1 MSTQASNLSSE
12 LTALAN
18 EYRDLGPRLA
28 EAARN
33 LEVAGQ
39 PPAEDTIAL
48 VQTARKRFL
57 ECRDATLR
65 LAAAENFPSLP
76 APDQLAS
83 VPDLEKLIQGV
94 VDLCAEREKQEA
106 QRKMLDK
113 AVLVLDRV
121 LSINHRDGIDFQPL
135 RECQDRAR
143 EIKKSLDYG
152 QAEVNL
158 PTYQDLAA
166 GSHSFCD
173 LLSLIEH
180 HNDIDDARWEE
191 LESVITRSFSK
202 SLTIAATRGK
212 LVVGAAPKPAAPPPP
227 AAPTPP
233 PSLLSRSAK
242 DTMEAP
248 ALLSDAHADTV
259 TMNDGRRSAKT
270 YSDDRTEME
279 LDLPDERQTQAA
291 VAEEEEPVAD
301 AEPEPEEEEP
311 IAAEAEIEEDAEV
324 EEEEDAE
331 TQRRPLPDD
340 VWHRSPLTAQQE
352 AEILAPSSGV
362 AILFG
367 SHIAGLED
375 VERFLELSCTDGRL
389 ITLDSA
395 TDRSSFL
402 RELDGLLQD
411 RPDGMILVVV
421 PVQVPWSEDWILR
434 SLEQVKRKASSKKM
448 TRVLFLADPEAAWS
462 WVRMDDDQRG
472 QMRRDG
478 LVELSLIPWSNA
490 ALRRWI
496 HDVGLS
502 ESDQYI
508 CERIA
513 RVTGSWGAL
522 VHQIGH
528 RCRTA
533 PDEWADRLADFER
546 ELTSGAE
553 WEDRLGLVQPAHAVL
568 KTMAAMTQPV
578 SSDKVAAKME
588 GTPRERVDTVLRWAD
603 LINYVERS
611 GHQMWTLD
619 PVVRQVVLQN
629 D

>member
-12 LTALAN
+12 LAALAN

-48 VQTARKRFL
+48 VQTARQRFL
-57 ECRDATLR
+57 ECREATLR
-65 LAAAENFPSLP
+65 LAAAEKFPSLP
-76 APDQLAS
+76 SPDQLAS

-94 VDLCAEREKQEA
+94 VDLCAEREKQEQ

-113 AVLVLDRV
+113 AAAVLERV
-121 LSINHRDGIDFQPL
+121 LAISHRDGIDFQPL
-135 RECQDRAR
+135 HECQDRAR
-143 EIKKSLDYG
+143 EIKKSLEYG

-166 GSHSFCD
+166 GSHPFCD
-173 LLSLIEH
+173 LLVLIEH
-180 HNDIDDARWEE
+180 HSDIDDARWEE

-212 LVVGAAPKPAAPPPP
+212 LIVGAPPKPAQPPAAAP
-227 AAPTPP
+227 AAPTLT

-248 ALLSDAHADTV
+248 ALGNDAHAGTI
-259 TMNDGRRSAKT
+259 TMDDGRRSAKT
-270 YSDDRTEME
+270 YSDERTEME
-279 LDLPDERQTQAA
+279 LDLPEERRTQAA
-291 VAEEEEPVAD
+291 VAEEEEPVAE
-301 AEPEPEEEEP
+301 AEPEPEEPEDEP
-311 IAAEAEIEEDAEV
+311 VAAEAES
-324 EEEEDAE
+324 EEDAE

-352 AEILAPSSGV
+352 AEILAPGSGV

-367 SHIAGLED
+367 AHIAGLDD
-375 VERFLELSCTDGRL
+375 VERFLELACHDGRI

-402 RELDGLLQD
+402 RELDGLLED

-434 SLEQVKRKASSKKM
+434 ALEQVKRKASARKM

-490 ALRRWI
+490 ALRRWLQ
-496 HDVGLS
+496 DVGLS
-502 ESDQYI
+502 DSDPYI

-522 VHQIGH
+522 IHQLGY

-533 PDEWADRLADFER
+533 PEEWADRLADFER

-603 LINYVERS
+603 MINYVQRS